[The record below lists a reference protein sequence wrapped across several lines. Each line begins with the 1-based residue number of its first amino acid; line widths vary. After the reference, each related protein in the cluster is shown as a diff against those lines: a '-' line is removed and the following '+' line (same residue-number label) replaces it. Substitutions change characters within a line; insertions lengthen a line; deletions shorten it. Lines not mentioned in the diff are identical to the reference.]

1 MNAKNH
7 DLFFNENNEEEALI
21 TLTDEDGNSFD
32 TEISA
37 AIEIEELNKEYVAAL
52 PTEPNSLFEEG
63 EVIVLIYTED
73 ANGDPEFAPVEDEE
87 EFEIVS
93 AALEQL
99 LEEDDEDDEED
110 ISEESYLDDI
120 SDLFPGIS
128 IKND

>member
-32 TEISA
+32 TEIIA